1 MRYKVLVE
9 RSLDQMDQLVRS
21 VKSGMEGKN
30 ISAEDTYNT
39 IKRIETILADVRE
52 KINLEDEC

>member
-52 KINLEDEC
+52 KINLEDER